1 MKKLFTLLLI
11 VMSITLTA
19 QTYVNLSEMNGD
31 IDLGGNCPNFQEQ
44 EVFITT
50 GDANLN
56 GNVVRLRNARLEI
69 MGKYNGPGE
78 IDGCGQATVYIQ
90 GAIQNGGEI
99 DESNVEVT
107 GDPLRTNT
115 YLLKSEYNYS
125 RGTKLL
131 TFKTPMRVQVYN
143 MLGQIFIDTTSD
155 SINLSQLSEGLVLVK
170 TEKGFIKLVR

>member
-107 GDPLRTNT
+107 GDTLRINT
-115 YLLKSEYNYS
+115 YLLKEDYNYN
-125 RGTKLL
+125 RVTKLL
-131 TFKTPMRVQVYN
+131 TFKQPMRVQVYN
-143 MLGQIFIDTTSD
+143 ILGQVFVDRTSD
-155 SINLSQLSEGLVLVK
+155 SIDLSQLSKTVVLIQ
-170 TEKGFIKLVR
+170 TEIGSVTLLR